1 MTQVNG
7 FRGWLSRL
15 LGVRNQVSGRPVRR
29 KLVALEAL
37 EGREVPTA
45 VPFTGAISLGIGD
58 TNGDGFNDVVS
69 AVQSYGRPIVT
80 VTSGKD
86 GSILKTFDAFDR
98 TSRNG
103 VNLTVA
109 DFNLDGFKDIA
120 VAEARGGDQVK
131 VYSGKN
137 FALLST
143 FSAFNG
149 YGGGVS
155 LAAGDI
161 DNKGVPEL
169 ILGKLAEAAP
179 DVRVIAGEARITVR
193 TLTPANPNIRVM
205 KAATSNAGSAVTF
218 SQLSSLTPFD
228 PGYRGGVSVGSGDLN
243 GDGFFDII
251 AGTATSGG
259 RVKEFSGKDSK
270 TVLGNFNT
278 FATGGIQVAAG
289 YFSSPNHADLV
300 VSGRGNFNGGDV
312 RIYEGTTSTIYRTFQ
327 AAPGNTAG
335 TNIAVGSFSGNLVN
349 QVVTAGKGEG
359 TGIVRIHNTQTNQV
373 DTVLTPI
380 GGPASSKIATLYK
393 NTNQAQ
399 DPRVSTQLA
408 DQSVSKGAASQT
420 LDLTNNFSDP
430 NAANARVTF
439 QTNQG
444 NIGVELLNQ
453 QAPLSVKNFLNYV
466 DSNRYDNTIIHRS
479 PANFVVQ
486 GGGYKANGTSPNTT
500 LDHILQDAPVPNEFD
515 SKRSNVTGT
524 VAMAKL
530 GGDPNSATSEFFF
543 NVADN
548 SSNLDNQNGG
558 FTVFANVVSGLD
570 SVKAINALTTK
581 NLGSFTDLPVLNNFT
596 GTSVGELNAATNLV
610 TINDVVVQNRGEMLT
625 FSIVNNSNPDVV
637 TPTIVGNKLTLAY
650 SATNTGTSVIQVRA
664 TDLSGKSVDTAFT
677 VRVN

>member
-1 MTQVNG
+1 MTQFNG

-15 LGVRNQVSGRPVRR
+15 IGVRNPVSARSANR
-29 KLVALEAL
+29 KRLALEAL
-37 EGREVPTA
+37 EGREVPAT
-45 VPFTGAISLGIGD
+45 FTGAISLGVGD
-58 TNGDGFNDVVS
+58 INGDGFNDVVS
-69 AVQSYGRPIVT
+69 AAQSYGRPTVT

-86 GSILKTFDAFDR
+86 GAILKTFDAFDR

-103 VNLTVA
+103 VNLAVG
-109 DFNLDGFKDIA
+109 DFNNDGFKDIA
-120 VAEARGGDQVK
+120 VAQARGGDQVR

-137 FALLST
+137 FAVLST
-143 FSAFNG
+143 LSAFNG
-149 YGGGVS
+149 HSGGVS
-155 LAAGDI
+155 VAAGDT
-161 DNKGVPEL
+161 NNNGVPEL

-179 DVRVIAGEARITVR
+179 DVRVIAGVPRITVR
-193 TLTPANPNIRVM
+193 TLTPASPNIRVM
-205 KAATSNAGSAVTF
+205 SATTSNAGSAVTF
-218 SQLSSLTPFD
+218 SQLSSITPFD
-228 PGYRGGVSVGSGDLN
+228 PGYRGGVSVGVGDLN
-243 GDGFFDII
+243 GDGFGDII

-300 VSGRGNFNGGDV
+300 VAGRGNFNGGDV
-312 RIYEGTTSTIYRTFQ
+312 RIYQGTTSTIFRNFQ
-327 AAPGNTAG
+327 AAAGNSAG

-359 TGIVRIHNTQTNQV
+359 TGIVRIQNTQTNQV

-439 QTNQG
+439 QTNRG
-444 NIGVELLNQ
+444 NIGIELLNQ
-453 QAPLSVKNFLNYV
+453 QTPLTVKNFLNYV
-466 DSNRYDNTIIHRS
+466 DSDRYDNTIIHRS

-486 GGGYKANGTSPNTT
+486 GGGFKANGTAPNTT

-524 VAMAKL
+524 VAMAKV

-570 SVKAINALTTK
+570 SVKAINALPTT
-581 NLGSFTDLPVLNNFT
+581 NVGSFTDLPVLNNFT
-596 GTSVGELNAATNLV
+596 GTSVGELDAATNLV
-610 TINDVVVQNRGEMLT
+610 TINDVVVQSRGEMLT

-664 TDLSGKSVDTAFT
+664 TDLSGRSVDTAFT

>member
-15 LGVRNQVSGRPVRR
+15 LGVRNPVSARPVRR
-29 KLVALEAL
+29 KLIALEAL

-69 AVQSYGRPIVT
+69 AVQSYGRPTVT

-103 VNLTVA
+103 VNLTVG
-109 DFNLDGFKDIA
+109 DFNSDGFKDIA

-131 VYSGKN
+131 VFSGKN
-137 FALLST
+137 FAVLST

-300 VSGRGNFNGGDV
+300 VSGRGNFNGGDL

-380 GGPASSKIATLYK
+380 GGPASSKISTLYK

>member
-1 MTQVNG
+1 
-7 FRGWLSRL
+7 
-15 LGVRNQVSGRPVRR
+15 
-29 KLVALEAL
+29 
-37 EGREVPTA
+37 
-45 VPFTGAISLGIGD
+45 
-58 TNGDGFNDVVS
+58 
-69 AVQSYGRPIVT
+69 
-80 VTSGKD
+80 
-86 GSILKTFDAFDR
+86 
-98 TSRNG
+98 
-103 VNLTVA
+103 
-109 DFNLDGFKDIA
+109 
-120 VAEARGGDQVK
+120 
-131 VYSGKN
+131 
-137 FALLST
+137 
-143 FSAFNG
+143 
-149 YGGGVS
+149 
-155 LAAGDI
+155 
-161 DNKGVPEL
+161 
-169 ILGKLAEAAP
+169 
-179 DVRVIAGEARITVR
+179 
-193 TLTPANPNIRVM
+193 
-205 KAATSNAGSAVTF
+205 
-218 SQLSSLTPFD
+218 
-228 PGYRGGVSVGSGDLN
+228 
-243 GDGFFDII
+243 
-251 AGTATSGG
+251 
-259 RVKEFSGKDSK
+259 
-270 TVLGNFNT
+270 
-278 FATGGIQVAAG
+278 
-289 YFSSPNHADLV
+289 
-300 VSGRGNFNGGDV
+300 
-312 RIYEGTTSTIYRTFQ
+312 
-327 AAPGNTAG
+327 
-335 TNIAVGSFSGNLVN
+335 
-349 QVVTAGKGEG
+349 
-359 TGIVRIHNTQTNQV
+359 
-373 DTVLTPI
+373 
-380 GGPASSKIATLYK
+380 
-393 NTNQAQ
+393 
-399 DPRVSTQLA
+399 LA

>member
-7 FRGWLSRL
+7 FRGWISRL
-15 LGVRNQVSGRPVRR
+15 LGVRIPVSARTVSR
-29 KLVALEAL
+29 KRLALEAL
-37 EGREVPTA
+37 EGREVPA
-45 VPFTGAISLGIGD
+45 VFTGAISLGVGD
-58 TNGDGFNDVVS
+58 VNADGFNDVVS
-69 AVQSYGRPIVT
+69 AAQSYGRPTVT

-103 VNLTVA
+103 VNLAVG
-109 DFNLDGFKDIA
+109 DFNGDGFKDI
-120 VAEARGGDQVK
+120 VVSEARGGDQVK

-143 FSAFNG
+143 LSAFKG

-155 LAAGDI
+155 VAAGDT
-161 DNKGVPEL
+161 NNNGVPEL
-169 ILGKLAEAAP
+169 ILGKLAEATP
-179 DVRVIAGEARITVR
+179 DVRVIAGVPRITVR
-193 TLTPANPNIRVM
+193 NLTPANPNILVM
-205 KAATSNAGSAVTF
+205 KGTTSNAGSAVTF
-218 SQLSSLTPFD
+218 SQVSTITPFD
-228 PGYRGGVSVGSGDLN
+228 SSYRGGISVAVGDLN
-243 GDGFFDII
+243 GDGFGDII
-251 AGTATSGG
+251 AGSASSGG

-270 TVLGNFNT
+270 TVLGNFTT
-278 FATGGIQVAAG
+278 FGSGGIQVAAG
-289 YFSSPNHADLV
+289 NFSSPNHADVV

-312 RIYEGTTSTIYRTFQ
+312 RIYEGVTSTIYRNFQ
-327 AAPGNTAG
+327 AVPGNTAG
-335 TNIAVGSFSGNLVN
+335 TNIAVGSFSGDLIN
-349 QVVTAGKGEG
+349 QLVTAGKGEG
-359 TGIVRIHNTQTNQV
+359 TGKVRIHSTQTNTV
-373 DTVLTPI
+373 NTVLTPI
-380 GGPASSKIATLYK
+380 GGPSSSNISTLYK

-408 DQSVSKGAASQT
+408 DVSVAKAAASTT
-420 LDLTNNFSDP
+420 LDLTNNFVDP

-444 NIGVELLNQ
+444 TIGVELLNQ
-453 QAPLSVKNFLNYV
+453 QTPLTVKNFLNYV

-486 GGGYKANGTSPNTT
+486 GGGYKANGSAPNTT
-500 LDHILQDAPVPNEFD
+500 LDHITQDAPVPNEYD
-515 SKRSNVTGT
+515 SKRSNVRST

-558 FTVFANVVSGLD
+558 FTVFANVVSGID
-570 SVKAINALTTK
+570 TVDKINALPK
-581 NLGSFTDLPVLNNFT
+581 ANLGSFTDLPVLNNYT
-596 GTSVGELNAATNLV
+596 GNTIGGLDAAINLV
-610 TINDVVVQNRGEMLT
+610 TINDVVVDSRGEMLT
-625 FSIVNNSNPDVV
+625 FTIVNNSNPDVV

-664 TDLSGKSVDTAFT
+664 TDLSGRSVDSAFT

>member
-1 MTQVNG
+1 MTQFNG

-15 LGVRNQVSGRPVRR
+15 IGVRNPVSARPANR
-29 KLVALEAL
+29 KRLALEAL
-37 EGREVPTA
+37 EGREVPAT
-45 VPFTGAISLGIGD
+45 FTGAISLAVGD
-58 TNGDGFNDVVS
+58 VNGDGFNDVVS
-69 AVQSYGRPIVT
+69 AAQSYGRPSVT

-86 GSILKTFDAFDR
+86 GAILKTFDAFDR

-103 VNLTVA
+103 VNIAVG
-109 DFNLDGFKDIA
+109 DFNSDGFDDI
-120 VAEARGGDQVK
+120 VAAQARGGDQIR

-137 FALLST
+137 FSLLST

-155 LAAGDI
+155 VAAGDT
-161 DNKGVPEL
+161 NNNGVPEL

-179 DVRVIAGEARITVR
+179 DVRVIAGVPRITVR
-193 TLTPANPNIRVM
+193 TLTPANPSIRVM
-205 KAATSNAGSAVTF
+205 SATTSNAGAAVSF
-218 SQLSSLTPFD
+218 SQASTITPFD
-228 PGYRGGVSVGSGDLN
+228 AGYRGGVSVGVGDLN
-243 GDGFFDII
+243 GDGFGDVI

-259 RVKEFSGKDSK
+259 LVKEFSGKDTK
-270 TVLGNFNT
+270 VVLGSFST
-278 FATGGIQVAAG
+278 FGNVGIQVAAG
-289 YFSSPNHADLV
+289 NFSSPNHADLV

-312 RIYEGTTSTIYRTFQ
+312 RIYEGTTSTLYRNFQ

-359 TGIVRIHNTQTNQV
+359 TGKVRIHNTVTNQV

-380 GGPASSKIATLYK
+380 GGPASSKISTLYK

-408 DQSVSKGAASQT
+408 DVSVSKSAASQT

-439 QTNQG
+439 HTNQG

-453 QAPLSVKNFLNYV
+453 QTPLTVKNFLNYV
-466 DSNRYDNTIIHRS
+466 DSNRYDNTVIHRS

-486 GGGYKANGTSPNTT
+486 GGGFKANGTSPNTT
-500 LDHILQDAPVPNEFD
+500 LDHIQQDAPVPNEFD

-524 VAMAKL
+524 VAMAKV

-570 SVKAINALTTK
+570 SVKAINALPTK
-581 NLGSFTDLPVLNNFT
+581 NLGSFTDLPVLGNFT
-596 GTSVGELNAATNLV
+596 GTSVAELNAATNLV
-610 TINDVVVQNRGEMLT
+610 TISDVEVTSRGEMLT
-625 FSIVNNSNPDVV
+625 FTIVNNSNPDVV

-664 TDLSGKSVDTAFT
+664 TDLSGRSVDTAFT

>member
-1 MTQVNG
+1 MTQFNG

-15 LGVRNQVSGRPVRR
+15 IGVRNPVSARSASR
-29 KLVALEAL
+29 KRLALEAL
-37 EGREVPTA
+37 EGREVPA
-45 VPFTGAISLGIGD
+45 AFTGAIGLAVGD
-58 TNGDGFNDVVS
+58 VNGDGFNDVVS
-69 AVQSYGRPIVT
+69 AAQSYGRPSVT

-86 GSILKTFDAFDR
+86 GAILKTFDAFDR

-103 VNLTVA
+103 VNIAVG
-109 DFNLDGFKDIA
+109 DFNSDGFDDI
-120 VAEARGGDQVK
+120 VAAQARGGDQIR

-137 FALLST
+137 FSLLST

-155 LAAGDI
+155 VAAGDT
-161 DNKGVPEL
+161 NNNGVPEL

-179 DVRVIAGEARITVR
+179 DVRVIAGVPRITVR

-205 KAATSNAGSAVTF
+205 SGTTSNAGAAVSF
-218 SQLSSLTPFD
+218 SQASTITPFD
-228 PGYRGGVSVGSGDLN
+228 AGYRGGVSVGVGDLN
-243 GDGFFDII
+243 GDGFGDVI

-259 RVKEFSGKDSK
+259 LVKEFSGKDTK
-270 TVLGNFNT
+270 VVLGSFST
-278 FATGGIQVAAG
+278 FGNVGIQVAAG
-289 YFSSPNHADLV
+289 NFSSPNHADLV

-312 RIYEGTTSTIYRTFQ
+312 RIYEGTTSTLYRNFQ

-359 TGIVRIHNTQTNQV
+359 TGKVRIHNTVTNQV

-380 GGPASSKIATLYK
+380 GGPASSKISTLYK

-408 DQSVSKGAASQT
+408 DVSVSKSAASQT

-439 QTNQG
+439 HTNQG

-453 QAPLSVKNFLNYV
+453 QTPLTVKNFLNYV
-466 DSNRYDNTIIHRS
+466 DSNRYDNTVIHRS

-486 GGGYKANGTSPNTT
+486 GGGFKANGTSPNTT
-500 LDHILQDAPVPNEFD
+500 LDHIQQDAPVPNEFD

-524 VAMAKL
+524 VAMAKV

-570 SVKAINALTTK
+570 SVKAINALPTK
-581 NLGSFTDLPVLNNFT
+581 NLGSFTDLPVLGNFT
-596 GTSVGELNAATNLV
+596 GTSVA
-610 TINDVVVQNRGEMLT
+610 
-625 FSIVNNSNPDVV
+625 
-637 TPTIVGNKLTLAY
+637 
-650 SATNTGTSVIQVRA
+650 
-664 TDLSGKSVDTAFT
+664 
-677 VRVN
+677 